1 MNLNDAMKEEK
12 EKQNAVD
19 VANNICGKSNKIQ

>member
-1 MNLNDAMKEEK
+1 MNPNDAMKEEK